1 MKLNGFAKFS
11 WGVLAFNLGVILWGA
26 FVRATGSGAGC
37 GNHWPTCQGEI
48 IPRAPEIETI
58 IEFTHRLTSGMAFL
72 LVLGMMIWAF
82 KAYEKGHLVRMAAA
96 FAMVFMVTEALVGA
110 GLVLFELVGE
120 NTSIERA
127 VWMAAHLANTFILLA
142 FISLTAW
149 WASQEQDA
157 PMQSSGLFRG
167 LFGIGVLGMLVL
179 GASGAVTALGDTLFP
194 ASDIGEVIRREY
206 STTGNI
212 LVRLR
217 ILHPTIAILVSV
229 YLIIF
234 SSYIRR
240 FVHKPFTFSFSLA
253 LTWLLVLQLGIGFLN
268 VLLLAPVWMQ
278 LVHLLISDAIWIV
291 LILLGAAALS
301 VERGVVAERK
311 LSPPVALEHKTPTT

>member
-1 MKLNGFAKFS
+1 
-11 WGVLAFNLGVILWGA
+11 
-26 FVRATGSGAGC
+26 
-37 GNHWPTCQGEI
+37 
-48 IPRAPEIETI
+48 
-58 IEFTHRLTSGMAFL
+58 
-72 LVLGMMIWAF
+72 
-82 KAYEKGHLVRMAAA
+82 
-96 FAMVFMVTEALVGA
+96 
-110 GLVLFELVGE
+110 
-120 NTSIERA
+120 
-127 VWMAAHLANTFILLA
+127 
-142 FISLTAW
+142 
-149 WASQEQDA
+149 
-157 PMQSSGLFRG
+157 
-167 LFGIGVLGMLVL
+167 LVL

-217 ILHPTIAILVSV
+217 IVHPTIAILVSV